1 MSARD
6 ESMPRPAKPSLKQRL
21 STLFDAY
28 GPIAIV
34 TYLALS
40 VLTILAFSIAIWA
53 GLKPSTETGVLGVI
67 LAGWVLAKTTVPL
80 RILATLA
87 LTPGVAVIVAR
98 FRRTPT
104 PAPVDA
110 AEPGARDAD
119 AQ

>member
-6 ESMPRPAKPSLKQRL
+6 ESMPRPAKPSLRQRL
-21 STLFDAY
+21 SALFDAY
-28 GPIAIV
+28 GSIAIV

-98 FRRTPT
+98 FRRTRP
-104 PAPVDA
+104 PAPVEVVD
-110 AEPGARDAD
+110 ARDAD

>member
-6 ESMPRPAKPSLKQRL
+6 ESMPRPAKPSLRQRL
-21 STLFDAY
+21 SALFDAY
-28 GPIAIV
+28 GSIAIV

-98 FRRTPT
+98 FRRTRT
-104 PAPVDA
+104 PVPVEVAD
-110 AEPGARDAD
+110 ARDAD